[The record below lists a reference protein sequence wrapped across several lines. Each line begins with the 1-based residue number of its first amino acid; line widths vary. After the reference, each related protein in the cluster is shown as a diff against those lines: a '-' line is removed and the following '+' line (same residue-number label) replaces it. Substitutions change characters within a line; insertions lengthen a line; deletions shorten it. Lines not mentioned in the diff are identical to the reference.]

1 MALRHSIGEPPPDLN
16 DRNSPWASC
25 PDIFA
30 WVMFIGA
37 HSSLDHPERSFFVA
51 QFMKGLKFLGLES
64 CEEAR
69 ELLLGFFYTD
79 YAFWES
85 LREIWREGSGGL

>member
-1 MALRHSIGEPPPDLN
+1 MALRHSIGEPPLDLN
-16 DRNSPWASC
+16 NISSPWASC
-25 PDIFA
+25 PDIFV

-37 HSSLDHPERSFFVA
+37 HSSLDHPERPFFVTE
-51 QFMKGLKFLGLES
+51 FMKGLRVLGLET

-85 LREIWREGSGGL
+85 LTQVWKEGVGGF